1 MSQSGR
7 TFLDTCQAFFRK
19 KDPHTISGM
28 EVCYCHLNL
37 MTLGFSYA
45 VFCLN
50 ALKKHIKHVIL
61 LKNHWTKKAFS
72 YNIYK
77 GEWLIGLA

>member
-1 MSQSGR
+1 VIYQSGR

-37 MTLGFSYA
+37 MTLGFTSGSLFY
-45 VFCLN
+45 
-50 ALKKHIKHVIL
+50 
-61 LKNHWTKKAFS
+61 
-72 YNIYK
+72 
-77 GEWLIGLA
+77 